1 MEEKDIVKKYLDI
14 LKDTGME
21 NMAITACRV
30 FRRMDSLR
38 NNLSMA
44 SVDLDYVK
52 KGTDTL
58 ADEAKGKGHAQQALS
73 AALKGITAALEY
85 YFQAE
90 AIMVNGVA
98 DSVKRFRGGRDNAL
112 EKPFPIQAVEQR
124 MEGMK
129 ECLRDAFIAVDLG
142 IGRVEEAE
150 GAFCEKGYYWRAED
164 NVLWEDSGENPGLL
178 DVLWPM
184 RGLEGVIGQA
194 YEAAHDTFVYAD
206 CLRPKG
212 HAKYS
217 WDSLEEGRFWMEEK
231 EKVHREAE
239 LREKLPGEEKEE
251 ETSKEEEKPVAVKR
265 NRTPA
270 PKGKQ
275 GEKPSLRKRL
285 QVAESNSRQ
294 RYSPMSVADREN
306 KVGEAQR

>member
-21 NMAITACRV
+21 NMAITARRV

-73 AALKGITAALEY
+73 AALKGITAALDY
-85 YFQAE
+85 YSQAE
-90 AIMVNGVA
+90 TIIVNGVA
-98 DSVKRFRGGRDNAL
+98 DSVKWFRGGRDNAL

-142 IGRVEEAE
+142 IGRTEEAE
-150 GAFCEKGYYWRAED
+150 GAFCEKGYYWRVED

-184 RGLEGVIGQA
+184 RSLEQVIGQA

-217 WDSLEEGRFWMEEK
+217 WDSLREGRFWMEEK
-231 EKVHREAE
+231 EKVHKEAG

-251 ETSKEEEKPVAVKR
+251 ETAKEKPAAVRK
-265 NRTPA
+265 NRSPA
-270 PKGKQ
+270 QKGKQ

-285 QVAESNSRQ
+285 KVAESDSRQ
-294 RYSPMSVADREN
+294 RYSPMPVADRGD
-306 KVGEAQR
+306 KAGEAQR